1 MPKPL
6 ADKVALVTGAS
17 RGIGRATA
25 VALAREGAHIVALA
39 RTAGGLEELD
49 DEIRKEGSSATLVPV
64 DLRDFDAL
72 DRLGASLYERF
83 KRLDVLV
90 GNAGQLGTLSPVPHL
105 EPKIWDEVF
114 AVNVTANWRLLRSLD
129 PLLRAA
135 EAGRAVFVTSGITY
149 RARAYWA
156 LYAASKTALEML
168 VRVYAE
174 EIAKTKVRVNLFNPG
189 PIRTRMR
196 AKAMPGEDPM
206 SLDTPE
212 QAAAT
217 IVALCLPSCEANGLV
232 FNYPDKQFLAFQ
244 PPVSADAPP
253 PTDAR

>member
-1 MPKPL
+1 MPKAL
-6 ADKVALVTGAS
+6 ADKIALVTGAS

-25 VALAREGAHIVALA
+25 LALAREGAHVVALA
-39 RTAGGLEELD
+39 RTVGGLEELD
-49 DEIRKEGSSATLVPV
+49 DDIKKEGSSATLVPL

-90 GNAGQLGTLSPVPHL
+90 GNAGQLGTLTPLGHL

-114 AVNVTANWRLLRSLD
+114 AVNVTANWRLIRSLD
-129 PLLRAA
+129 PLLRASA
-135 EAGRAVFVTSGITY
+135 AGRAVFVTSGITY
-149 RARAYWA
+149 RARAYWG
-156 LYAASKTALEML
+156 LYAASKAALEMI

-174 EIAKTKVRVNLFNPG
+174 ETAKTLVKANLFNPG

-206 SLDTPE
+206 TLDTPE
-212 QAAAT
+212 QAAET
-217 IVALCLPSCEANGLV
+217 IVPLCLPSCAESGKI
-232 FNYPDKQFLAFQ
+232 FNYPNKKFLSFNVPA
-244 PPVSADAPP
+244 
-253 PTDAR
+253 